1 MKSDFYEE
9 LKDGIESFKE
19 IISKYKNHENI
30 EIELRIGQIQ
40 FDKFISGLNNKNF
53 FDKIRTNLDSSQ
65 DFKKKTFKTEEKIK
79 NGYRKTVK
87 LNNTRVN
94 KDIVKKERVLKM
106 DFKYNNT
113 PSAGTFSSGSFKYGR
128 ISNYSSTVPINL
140 KISSSSEL
148 MNFSIAAGGT
158 FMLSTSDITGSLT
171 NTFSY
176 DDIMS
181 VFVEPSGSSAKVEY
195 FIATT

>member
-1 MKSDFYEE
+1 MADFT
-9 LKDGIESFKE
+9 LLI
-19 IISKYKNHENI
+19 
-30 EIELRIGQIQ
+30 
-40 FDKFISGLNNKNF
+40 
-53 FDKIRTNLDSSQ
+53 
-65 DFKKKTFKTEEKIK
+65 
-79 NGYRKTVK
+79 
-87 LNNTRVN
+87 
-94 KDIVKKERVLKM
+94 KERVLLNGTERGT
-106 DFKYNNT
+106 DYNLTISGIENYDNRIVTIPSGSDTTIFNYSDT
-113 PSAGTFSSGSFKYGR
+113 PSAGTFNSGSFKYGR

-140 KISSSSEL
+140 KVSSSSEL

>member
-1 MKSDFYEE
+1 MADFT
-9 LKDGIESFKE
+9 L
-19 IISKYKNHENI
+19 
-30 EIELRIGQIQ
+30 QI
-40 FDKFISGLNNKNF
+40 
-53 FDKIRTNLDSSQ
+53 
-65 DFKKKTFKTEEKIK
+65 
-79 NGYRKTVK
+79 
-87 LNNTRVN
+87 
-94 KDIVKKERVLKM
+94 KERVLLNGTERGT
-106 DFKYNNT
+106 DYNLTIPNIENYDNRIVTIPSGSDTTIFKYSNT
-113 PSAGTFSSGSFKYGR
+113 PSAGTFNSGSFKYGR

-148 MNFSIAAGGT
+148 MNFSITAGGT

>member
-1 MKSDFYEE
+1 MADFT
-9 LKDGIESFKE
+9 L
-19 IISKYKNHENI
+19 
-30 EIELRIGQIQ
+30 L
-40 FDKFISGLNNKNF
+40 
-53 FDKIRTNLDSSQ
+53 IR
-65 DFKKKTFKTEEKIK
+65 
-79 NGYRKTVK
+79 
-87 LNNTRVN
+87 
-94 KDIVKKERVLKM
+94 ERVLLNGTERGT
-106 DFKYNNT
+106 DYNLTISGIENYDNRIVT
-113 PSAGTFSSGSFKYGR
+113 VPSGSETTIFEYSDKPGSGTFNSSSFKYGR

-140 KISSSSEL
+140 KVSSSSEL

>member
-1 MKSDFYEE
+1 MADFT
-9 LKDGIESFKE
+9 L
-19 IISKYKNHENI
+19 
-30 EIELRIGQIQ
+30 L
-40 FDKFISGLNNKNF
+40 
-53 FDKIRTNLDSSQ
+53 IR
-65 DFKKKTFKTEEKIK
+65 
-79 NGYRKTVK
+79 
-87 LNNTRVN
+87 
-94 KDIVKKERVLKM
+94 ERVLLEGTERGT
-106 DFKYNNT
+106 DYNLTIPNIENYDNRIVT
-113 PSAGTFSSGSFKYGR
+113 IPSGSETTIFEYSNNPGSGTFNSGSFKYGR

-140 KISSSSEL
+140 KVSSSSEL

-158 FMLSTSDITGSLT
+158 FMLSTSDITGSAT

>member
-1 MKSDFYEE
+1 MADFT
-9 LKDGIESFKE
+9 L
-19 IISKYKNHENI
+19 
-30 EIELRIGQIQ
+30 QI
-40 FDKFISGLNNKNF
+40 
-53 FDKIRTNLDSSQ
+53 
-65 DFKKKTFKTEEKIK
+65 
-79 NGYRKTVK
+79 
-87 LNNTRVN
+87 
-94 KDIVKKERVLKM
+94 KERVLLNGTERGT
-106 DFKYNNT
+106 DYNLTIPNIENYDNRIVTIPSENETIIFKYSDK
-113 PSAGTFSSGSFKYGR
+113 PGSGTFTSSSFKYGR
-128 ISNYSSTVPINL
+128 ISNYSSTTPINL

-171 NTFSY
+171 SSFTY

>member
-1 MKSDFYEE
+1 MADFT
-9 LKDGIESFKE
+9 L
-19 IISKYKNHENI
+19 
-30 EIELRIGQIQ
+30 QI
-40 FDKFISGLNNKNF
+40 
-53 FDKIRTNLDSSQ
+53 
-65 DFKKKTFKTEEKIK
+65 
-79 NGYRKTVK
+79 
-87 LNNTRVN
+87 
-94 KDIVKKERVLKM
+94 KERVLLNGTERGTDYNLTIK
-106 DFKYNNT
+106 DIENYDNRIVTIPSGSDTTIFKYNNT
-113 PSAGTFSSGSFKYGR
+113 PSAGTFNSGSFKYGR

-148 MNFSIAAGGT
+148 INFSIAAGGT
-158 FMLSTSDITGSLT
+158 FMLSTSNITGSLT